1 MRPRVKRAIDAMLGS
16 FTPRASRSKQV
27 RGVDGEVAK
36 DGVVDTLMRMRGHL
50 RLRGAGTWQQLV
62 RLAAGRSP
70 LCGYASLLGL
80 REKNNDSVA
89 EDEGDSVAE
98 DEGAEEVVLDTATTT
113 TTTTTTDFP
122 STLPIQCADQM
133 WRAIWAASEAARFL
147 ESKPWAAPFMRLS
160 DMRNPVRPSDT
171 RNPRLSD
178 MRSDMRSQARERD
191 VYPPPAPCS
200 ARSDRLGVGLHNLD
214 MPATTLQARSS
225 SERHGPEI
233 IEIDLP

>member
-1 MRPRVKRAIDAMLGS
+1 MRPRVLRAIDAMLVA
-16 FTPRASRSKQV
+16 FTPRASRSTQV
-27 RGVDGEVAK
+27 RGN
-36 DGVVDTLMRMRGHL
+36 VDTLMRMRGRL

-200 ARSDRLGVGLHNLD
+200 GRSDRAHPKGMG
-214 MPATTLQARSS
+214 
-225 SERHGPEI
+225 GFG
-233 IEIDLP
+233 